1 MDVDEKGMR
10 KPKGES
16 QTKRLTLMVIFN
28 GVFFV
33 LVFWCE
39 LCFVL

>member
-16 QTKRLTLMVIFN
+16 DKKVGIHGYL
-28 GVFFV
+28 
-33 LVFWCE
+33 
-39 LCFVL
+39 

>member
-16 QTKRLTLMVIFN
+16 DKKVDIHGYL
-28 GVFFV
+28 
-33 LVFWCE
+33 
-39 LCFVL
+39 